1 MKSGTNLY
9 SIKYYNIYYS
19 NFDARLKLIG
29 KNNPREV
36 DATAVLMNNNSI
48 CLHMVHPVLP
58 MALAPPKLQYCLL
71 NFQYNFD

>member
-48 CLHMVHPVLP
+48 CLH
-58 MALAPPKLQYCLL
+58 
-71 NFQYNFD
+71 F